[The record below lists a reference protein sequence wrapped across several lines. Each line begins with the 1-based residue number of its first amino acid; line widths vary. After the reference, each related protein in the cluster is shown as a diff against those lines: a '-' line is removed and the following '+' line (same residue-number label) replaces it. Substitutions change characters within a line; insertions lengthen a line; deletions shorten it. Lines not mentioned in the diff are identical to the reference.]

1 MNTALSARC
10 AELGLSVQQTE
21 QLQAYL
27 ELLQKWNKVYN
38 LTALRDG
45 EKMLTHHIFDSL
57 SLLPSLRQFGNLSQK
72 RILDVGSG
80 AGLPGVVLAIANP
93 EMVVTCIDS
102 VGKKTAFIQQV
113 AASLKLPKLASV
125 HARVEQWSSQPF
137 QIIISRAFSSLADFV
152 RLSFPHLAQDGVW
165 LAMKGKMPSD
175 ELTELPSQIEVFHV
189 EQLQIPELAAERRLV
204 WMRRAQG
211 S

>member
-45 EKMLTHHIFDSL
+45 EKILTHHIFDSL